1 MIRYSLSTFRAL
13 VSRRYDHNIVGLRY
27 IIIIMDIVIVYIE
40 DTVWRARGLSSL
52 NSNQIRNARNAP
64 TCLGAKRHKAGRG
77 TDQFHDAN
85 FAMPKL
91 RGLVVAEKSNV
102 TRLCYVKRME
112 CGSMLSIAVLARQFL
127 LI

>member
-52 NSNQIRNARNAP
+52 NSHQIRNARNAP
-64 TCLGAKRHKAGRG
+64 RVWARSG
-77 TDQFHDAN
+77 
-85 FAMPKL
+85 
-91 RGLVVAEKSNV
+91 
-102 TRLCYVKRME
+102 TRLGVE
-112 CGSMLSIAVLARQFL
+112 
-127 LI
+127 LISSTSLDRVDSL

>member
-77 TDQFHDAN
+77 TDQFH
-85 FAMPKL
+85 
-91 RGLVVAEKSNV
+91 VVRPALTSV
-102 TRLCYVKRME
+102 
-112 CGSMLSIAVLARQFL
+112 
-127 LI
+127 